1 MIKPHGEKLIKRI
14 ASEKD
19 KESLLSK
26 KGFEYEISKELAQEV
41 KNIANGLF
49 SPLEGFLTEK
59 QLISVADNMRLPDG
73 NAWTIPILLDI
84 SEDNKNNIKDDFIF
98 LSFNG
103 EKIAYLEI
111 EDIYKIP
118 KQDTAKK
125 VYTTEDINHPGVK
138 RIMELKDFA
147 IGGKLT
153 LLNSPHSPYS
163 DYDLT
168 PEQTRAE
175 FEKRGWEK
183 IVGFQTRNV
192 PHLGH
197 EFVQKAALTVVDGLF
212 INPII
217 GKKKKGDFKDE
228 VILKSYKALIDN
240 YFPENRVFLS
250 ILPTEM
256 RYGGPREAIHHA
268 IIRKN
273 FGCTHFIVGRDHAGV
288 GDYYHPYAAH
298 EIFKKFPE
306 LEIEPVIFRA
316 FFYCKKCRAIA
327 SDKTCPHGPESHIN
341 FAGKVMRKMITEGT
355 QPPED
360 QMRPEVS
367 KVIISY
373 KNPFVD

>member
-1 MIKPHGEKLIKRI
+1 MIKSHGGKLIKRI
-14 ASEKD
+14 ASNAEREK
-19 KESLLSK
+19 LLTQ
-26 KGFEYEISKELAQEV
+26 KGVELEITNEHAQEI
-41 KNIANGLF
+41 KNISNGLF

-59 QLISVADNMRLPDG
+59 ETISVANTMRLPSG
-73 NAWTIPILLDI
+73 IAWTIPILLDI
-84 SEDNKNNIKDDFIF
+84 SE
-98 LSFNG
+98 G
-103 EKIAYLEI
+103 EKEKIKGDKVFLTLEGKRIALLEI

-118 KQDTAKK
+118 KELIAEK
-125 VYTTEDINHPGVK
+125 VYGTLDFAHPGVA
-138 RIMELKDFA
+138 RTMGLKDYG
-147 IGGKLT
+147 IGGKIT
-153 LLNSPHSPYS
+153 LIQSPPSKFPE
-163 DYDLT
+163 YDLS

-228 VILKSYKALIDN
+228 VILKAYEALKEN
-240 YFPENRVFLS
+240 YFPQDRIFLS

-256 RYGGPREAIHHA
+256 RYAGPKEAIHHA
-268 IIRKN
+268 IMRKN

-298 EIFKKFPE
+298 EIFKEFPD

-327 SDKTCPHGPESHIN
+327 SDKTCPHGPEHHIN
-341 FAGKVMRKMITEGT
+341 FAGKAMRKMISKGK

-367 KVIISY
+367 KVIISFD
-373 KNPFVD
+373 NPFVE